1 MQFYRDLYVSPKI
14 RHPERVKWRLRHNA
28 GSLALYVITLC
39 DETLSERRAPSHGVS
54 ASGEPP
60 VEPSGRGRMGQL
72 LLFHCIN
79 LQQPYEK
86 KHCPMIIG
94 IAEGRAEALELVR
107 RITQEC
113 VEKTGGADLVP
124 FLARRDL
131 RIRPYPAPSGRPDSA
146 FSDAMPER
154 QETSGGPDS
163 DRCGQFDDARE
174 PISGT
179 RRPDTEE
186 SMQEKGDAL

>member
-1 MQFYRDLYVSPKI
+1 MQFYRDLYVSPRI
-14 RHPERVKWRLRHNA
+14 RHPEQVKWRLRHNA
-28 GSLALYVITLC
+28 GSLSLYVITLC

-54 ASGEPP
+54 SSAESSGEQPERP
-60 VEPSGRGRMGQL
+60 GMGQL

-94 IAEGRAEALELVR
+94 IAEGRTEALELVC

-124 FLARRDL
+124 FLAKRDS
-131 RIRPYPAPSGRPDSA
+131 RIRPVSASAGRRGS
-146 FSDAMPER
+146 
-154 QETSGGPDS
+154 
-163 DRCGQFDDARE
+163 CGK
-174 PISGT
+174 
-179 RRPDTEE
+179 
-186 SMQEKGDAL
+186 EKGEAL

>member
-14 RHPERVKWRLRHNA
+14 RHPEQVKWRLRHHA

-39 DETLSERRAPSHGVS
+39 DETLSEKRAPSHRVS
-54 ASGEPP
+54 SSVECSGKQAEHA
-60 VEPSGRGRMGQL
+60 RMGQL

-94 IAEGRAEALELVR
+94 IAEGRTEALELVR

-124 FLARRDL
+124 FLAKRDS
-131 RIRPYPAPSGRPDSA
+131 RIRPVSA
-146 FSDAMPER
+146 LSVRMNPKAQKEG
-154 QETSGGPDS
+154 E
-163 DRCGQFDDARE
+163 
-174 PISGT
+174 
-179 RRPDTEE
+179 
-186 SMQEKGDAL
+186 AL